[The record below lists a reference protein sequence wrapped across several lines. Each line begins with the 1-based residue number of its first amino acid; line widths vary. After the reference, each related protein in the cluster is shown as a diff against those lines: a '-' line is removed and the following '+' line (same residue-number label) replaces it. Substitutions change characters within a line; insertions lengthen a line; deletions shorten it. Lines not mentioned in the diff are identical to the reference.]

1 MKFSEYQRINES
13 LDRPGN
19 YKLVREL
26 PNLNVYAFQVD
37 GVYYEI
43 DIQKSN
49 IREPNGMQSMKAE
62 VSFKALD
69 GSGYQLTK
77 KDDKTA
83 RIVLSTVVDAIF
95 SFVREYNP
103 AQILYSAF
111 NDADPSDAAKRLRLY
126 QIMTKAKLREFPEY
140 DFRNVGRDFIV
151 YDVNYQQRV
160 EEFSRRARRPV
171 GYEERSDHVE
181 VNLSHAN
188 AFAFIRAFGVNDG
201 DSKSGVLGKGRAFV
215 GATNEIKARLRVDRV
230 VYEMSDREGWLAAL
244 QHPIFDYGEGPEVD
258 RTYLV
263 GAFKNF
269 YIVLT
274 SQTSLKIYTDD
285 AAFTK
290 YVNAFDA
297 PWLNPEIM
305 ES

>member
-1 MKFSEYQRINES
+1 MKFSEYQRLNES
-13 LDRPGN
+13 LDRPAK

-43 DIQKSN
+43 DIQKGI
-49 IREPNGMQSMKAE
+49 IREPNGMKSMKAE

-69 GSGYQLTK
+69 GSGYNLTK

-95 SFVREYNP
+95 SFVRDNSP
-103 AQILYSAF
+103 AQITYSAF
-111 NDADPSDAAKRLRLY
+111 NDADQRDADKRLRLY
-126 QIMTKAKLREFPEY
+126 KIMTKAKLREFPEY
-140 DFRNVGRDFIV
+140 DFRNVGREFIV
-151 YDVNYQQRV
+151 YDVGYQQRV
-160 EEFSRRARRPV
+160 DEFSRRARRPV
-171 GYEERSDHVE
+171 GFEEHGDHVE

-188 AFAFIRAFGVNDG
+188 AYAFVRAFEVEDG
-201 DSKSGVLGKGRAFV
+201 SMISGVLGQGRAV
-215 GATNEIKARLRVDRV
+215 VKAADEIAARLRVNRV

-244 QHPIFDYGEGPEVD
+244 QHPIFDYGEGPEED

>member
-1 MKFSEYQRINES
+1 MLHR
-13 LDRPGN
+13 
-19 YKLVREL
+19 
-26 PNLNVYAFQVD
+26 
-37 GVYYEI
+37 
-43 DIQKSN
+43 
-49 IREPNGMQSMKAE
+49 
-62 VSFKALD
+62 
-69 GSGYQLTK
+69 
-77 KDDKTA
+77 
-83 RIVLSTVVDAIF
+83 VL
-95 SFVREYNP
+95 
-103 AQILYSAF
+103 
-111 NDADPSDAAKRLRLY
+111 
-126 QIMTKAKLREFPEY
+126 
-140 DFRNVGRDFIV
+140 
-151 YDVNYQQRV
+151 
-160 EEFSRRARRPV
+160 
-171 GYEERSDHVE
+171 SDHVE